1 LDNTE
6 GRGIQVSV
14 ITKYIVVRDGVE
26 LDQVFADKKEAEAY
40 DKMLDAA
47 QDLAALIMQGGLQIN
62 IDNRTIEEIS
72 VYLAKNA
79 PEVAKI
85 LKSVKP
91 VKPASGS
98 VLKASPVE
106 KEPVEGNKVAQEP
119 KSKPKGKSRAN

>member
-1 LDNTE
+1 M
-6 GRGIQVSV
+6 
-14 ITKYIVVRDGVE
+14 E
-26 LDQVFADKKEAEAY
+26 LDRVFTDKREAEAY

-47 QDLAALIMQGGLQIN
+47 QDLAALIKQGELQID

-79 PEVAKI
+79 PAVAKI

-91 VKPASGS
+91 VKPVKPATGSGE
-98 VLKASPVE
+98 KGSPVE
-106 KEPVEGNKVAQEP
+106 KEPEEEQKVARES

>member
-1 LDNTE
+1 M
-6 GRGIQVSV
+6 SV

-26 LDQVFADKKEAEAY
+26 LDQVFADKREAEAY

-98 VLKASPVE
+98 VLNASPVE
-106 KEPVEGNKVAQEP
+106 KEPVEENKVAQEP